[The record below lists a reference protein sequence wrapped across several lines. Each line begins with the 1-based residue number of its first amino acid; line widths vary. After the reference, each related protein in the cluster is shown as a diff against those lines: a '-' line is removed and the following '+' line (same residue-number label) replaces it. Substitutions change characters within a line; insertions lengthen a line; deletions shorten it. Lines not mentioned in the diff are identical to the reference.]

1 MVEERKLNYNPADYA
16 EVQRQSKDMDK
27 KSLEDF
33 YVLTKD
39 KKYTSCGAGWAI
51 AIGVIVAIA
60 ALITLGFTFADDILK
75 NKVSDNI
82 LEISEEICP
91 ILGEGYISD
100 EVLHSDFDETRIIC
114 NEFNSIP
121 IDFVPK

>member
-39 KKYTSCGAGWAI
+39 KKYTSCGSGWLI
-51 AIGVIVAIA
+51 AIVTIVTIA
-60 ALITLGFTFADDILK
+60 FLMAMGFIFAGDILK
-75 NKVSDNI
+75 NKVSDNV

-100 EVLHSDFDETRIIC
+100 EVLHSDYDETRIIC
-114 NEFNSIP
+114 NEFNS
-121 IDFVPK
+121 VPK